1 MTRRGKAVLKEA
13 GGMMGRAG
21 RGKERSGEGEG
32 GEGEEGGPLVGSER
46 SLCSEE
52 GGYQVR
58 YFGKG
63 STQRKE
69 KEEEKHFSDYIFNK
83 NVHCQKKSY
92 IERDNNAVQE
102 KGMDI

>member
-52 GGYQVR
+52 GGVPSKVLWERFQT
-58 YFGKG
+58 KK
-63 STQRKE
+63 RK
-69 KEEEKHFSDYIFNK
+69 KRTRK
-83 NVHCQKKSY
+83 NVASALWVELPPHCWHQLLHF
-92 IERDNNAVQE
+92 
-102 KGMDI
+102 

>member
-21 RGKERSGEGEG
+21 RGKERKEGK
-32 GEGEEGGPLVGSER
+32 EGEEGEPLVGSER

-52 GGYQVR
+52 GGVPSKVLWERFQT
-58 YFGKG
+58 KK
-63 STQRKE
+63 RK
-69 KEEEKHFSDYIFNK
+69 KKNKKKNSDYIFNR
-83 NVHCQKKSY
+83 NVHCLIN

-102 KGMDI
+102 RGMDI